1 MDLCASKVIEK
12 YRTYGFEYKK
22 MYSNNSYLTFTFRSG
37 FFHNAE
43 VVKIANNYEDEILI
57 HKKIHNLN
65 ELGISAKITEYSNL
79 EDIEEGL
86 FKGFFDVSS
95 WRKRIRNDYREYVA
109 SVMRVYPQKNE
120 DMSYCYINAPYTVI
134 NTNSESSTDIIKDI
148 TSRLND
154 DSAQL
159 ILIEA
164 PAGFGK
170 TCTAYELIDK
180 LASDEQSPIPFF
192 TEFSRDRQA
201 RIFSHVF
208 IREVDRAFNQVNSDI
223 VEYELKNGRI
233 VMVLDGFDEL
243 LSDTQKIETD
253 EDYEN
258 AEPMLETI
266 SELLEGR
273 SKIIITSRKS
283 AMFDGATFSEWVEKF
298 DNKFNFV
305 RYRIERPDVCDWLG
319 KERQDRI
326 ENVGLNLNEVSNPVL
341 LSYLRFVS
349 DEKFQ
354 ELCESPEELVDKY
367 FDSML
372 EREQERQNLHIT
384 PENQSALLTLL
395 AEDMCERNYTSES
408 KEKLIAFFKSNKCL
422 SILEEARKSYKA
434 SERPSIDSLSNTL
447 SNHAFFDRS
456 NQGEGRIEFVNEFV
470 FGNYIAQGILD
481 CNDDWIA
488 SDERFVEPAVLSYV
502 PRHYKDKERLW
513 DALTSMNEFLSASD
527 RFQNELSML
536 GEIRSGSYDE
546 CSIMSLNIKEYTLF
560 NHCKVSA
567 ISFSDCVFND
577 VEFMGN
583 NITDITFINCKF
595 YNCTVTSSLEN
606 TGSFLFLNCIDNN
619 GLINDVEG
627 FSPEDE
633 GNIVGL
639 DELTRLILERYWRVG
654 SAQIDRLHIPMVSIY
669 KACQQQGYNKRQ
681 ITLEIKRMKTVK
693 LLVNADDGEYI
704 AINRNSIGTIKDMLG
719 RS

>member
-1 MDLCASKVIEK
+1 MDLCASQVIEK

-22 MYSNNSYLTFTFRSG
+22 MYSNSSYLTFTFRSG

-43 VVKIANNYEDEILI
+43 VVKIANNTDDEALI

-65 ELGISAKITEYSNL
+65 ELGISAKITEYLSL

-95 WRKRIRNDYREYVA
+95 WRERIRSDYSEYVA
-109 SVMRVYPQKNE
+109 SVMRVYPQKND
-120 DMSYCYINAPYTVI
+120 DMSYHYINAPYTVV
-134 NTNSESSTDIIKDI
+134 NTDAEHSLDIIEDI

-170 TCTAYELIDK
+170 TCTAYELIEK

-201 RIFSHVF
+201 RIFNHVF

-258 AEPMLETI
+258 TEPMLETI

-283 AMFDGATFSEWVEKF
+283 AIFDGATFSEWIEKF
-298 DNKFNFV
+298 DNKFDFV
-305 RYRIERPDVCDWLG
+305 RYRIERPEICDWLG
-319 KERQDRI
+319 EQRQDKI
-326 ENVGLNLNEVSNPVL
+326 ENVGLNLKEVSNPVL

-354 ELCESPEELVDKY
+354 ELCESPYELVDKY

-384 PENQSALLTLL
+384 PENQSTLLTLL

-408 KEKLIAFFKSNKCL
+408 KEKLIEFFKSSKCL

-456 NQGEGRIEFVNEFV
+456 NQGEDRVEFVNEFV
-470 FGNYIAQGILD
+470 FGNYIAHGILG
-481 CNDDWIA
+481 CDDEWIA

-502 PRHYKDKERLW
+502 PRHHKDKKRLW
-513 DALTSMNEFLSASD
+513 DALAPMSEFLSASD
-527 RFQNELSML
+527 KFQHELSML
-536 GEIRSGSYDE
+536 GEVRSSSYDE

-560 NHCKVSA
+560 KHSKVSA

-577 VEFMGN
+577 VEFVAK
-583 NITDITFINCKF
+583 NITDVTFINCKL
-595 YNCTVTSSLEN
+595 YNCTVTGGLEN
-606 TGSFLFLNCIDNN
+606 AESFLFLNCVDNN

-627 FSPEDE
+627 FRPEEDT
-633 GNIVGL
+633 GGL

-669 KACQQQGYNKRQ
+669 KVCQQQGYSKRQ
-681 ITLEIKRMKTVK
+681 ITLEIKKMKSK
-693 LLVNADDGEYI
+693 RLLVNADDNEYI
-704 AINRNSIGTIKDMLG
+704 AINRNSIGVIKDMLG
-719 RS
+719 RA